1 MYRQL
6 LPLVLTLLYSSICNA
21 NYLVEGNYFTFNT
34 SLHVILLND
43 DDGVVAASTTTV
55 GGRDCSG
62 TVAGLG
68 KLIGQKI
75 IVPLNE
81 DGNKCDIIIEF
92 DKTFTRAKITE
103 KGVCD
108 PYHGAAC
115 GWEGQTLKKLK
126 EPKLSSGME

>member
-1 MYRQL
+1 MYKQL
-6 LPLVLTLLYSSICNA
+6 LPLVLTLFYSSICNA

-43 DDGVVAASTTTV
+43 DGVVAASTTTV
-55 GGRDCSG
+55 GGGGGSG
-62 TVAGLG
+62 SVAGLG
-68 KLIGQKI
+68 KLIGQKM

-81 DGNKCDIIIEF
+81 DGNKCDIIVEF

-103 KGVCD
+103 NGVCY